1 MSQPINVFAYLIGVC
16 SVLVLGPVR
25 GVREGLVA
33 AFMFAHIRL
42 LPGVGPEVGLEVLQA
57 RVSL

>member
-1 MSQPINVFAYLIGVC
+1 MSQRIDVIAYLIGVC
-16 SVLVLGPVR
+16 AVLVLGPVR
-25 GVREGLVA
+25 SVGEGLVA